1 MSWLFRTCFKL
12 QSSLDRR
19 FLNFGM
25 TFQEAVVL
33 MRCAEAREIAPGR
46 LALILA
52 RDKGK
57 ITRFIDRLEAAE
69 LVTRQASTRDRRYS
83 VIKATPKGRRF
94 AERIASTFHQIRK
107 ELFAGVLDRDI
118 QRLST
123 TLPQLLQNAVQIG
136 AKRPVTGGR
145 QTERI
150 GYARNRLQAIQTL
163 RLEET
168 SLAVRLSG
176 ATIESHNGDGLEH
189 RRLASADR
197 ENPREPRQTGHPF
210 GG

>member
-1 MSWLFRTCFKL
+1 VPKPSTFSPKSLSSKEWRKELLLSWLFRTCFKL

-33 MRCAEAREIAPGR
+33 MRCVEAREIAPGR

-69 LVTRQASTRDRRYS
+69 LVTRQASTTDRRYS
-83 VIKATPKGRRF
+83 AVKATPKGKRV
-94 AERIASTFHQIRK
+94 AERIASTFDEIRK
-107 ELFAGVLDRDI
+107 ELFVGVLDRDI
-118 QRLST
+118 QRLSR

-136 AKRPVTGGR
+136 AKRPVPGGR
-145 QTERI
+145 QTRRI
-150 GYARNRLQAIQTL
+150 GHKRNRLQEIESL
-163 RLEET
+163 RLKET
-168 SLAVRLSG
+168 TLGSV
-176 ATIESHNGDGLEH
+176 GLPDLH
-189 RRLASADR
+189 F
-197 ENPREPRQTGHPF
+197 QV
-210 GG
+210 